1 MFDLEW
7 NQPLYAGM
15 QKRHPVYLEGEIIE
29 IGAVKFSP
37 GGEMVDTLKL
47 FIAPKYYKKMNWN
60 VARLTGISESD
71 IRGGLP
77 FLNAVDLFMEW
88 SGADT
93 IFLTWS
99 NNDLRLMRQNLRVYG
114 RDPKEY
120 FEQIFDL
127 QQMFDNQILHE
138 GRSCGLTEALQM
150 VGEEGMEAHDALHD
164 AVNTFTVCK
173 HLDLIKGMKEYHNS
187 IDAFDDGE
195 PLKAFS
201 RVYASMFDV
210 LHDKSLLVMVCPA
223 CGKKVQFDR
232 WASQGKGKKIAVGSC
247 SCGKEYFVRM
257 RTANGAS
264 GDKRVF
270 WSAFP
275 GNDELRAYYLDRL
288 EKQVERFEK
297 RQTRIREKDAAL
309 ECAEDIT
316 VETE

>member
-1 MFDLEW
+1 
-7 NQPLYAGM
+7 M

-29 IGAVKFSP
+29 IGAVKFGT
-37 GGEMVDTLKL
+37 GGEIIDTLKI

-71 IRGGLP
+71 IRSGLP
-77 FLNAVDLFMEW
+77 FLTAVDRFMEW
-88 SGADT
+88 SGKDT

-120 FEQIFDL
+120 FEHIFDL

-138 GRSCGLTEALQM
+138 GRSCGLSEALLM

-164 AVNTFTVCK
+164 AVNTYTVCR
-173 HLDLIKGMKEYHNS
+173 HLDLVKGMEEYHNA

-195 PLKAFS
+195 PLKSFS
-201 RVYASMFDV
+201 RIYATMSDV
-210 LHDKSLLVMVCPA
+210 LHDKSLLVMACPT
-223 CGKKVQFDR
+223 CGEKVQFER
-232 WASQGKGKKIAVGSC
+232 WASQGKGKKISVGTC
-247 SCGKEYFVRM
+247 PCGKEYFVRM
-257 RTANGAS
+257 RTANGSS

-270 WSAFP
+270 WSAFT
-275 GNDELRAYYLDRL
+275 GNDELRSYYLDRL
-288 EKQVERFEK
+288 EKQMERFEK
-297 RQTRIREKDAAL
+297 RQARAKEKGADS
-309 ECAEDIT
+309 EIGDDIT

>member
-1 MFDLEW
+1 MTGECLLRYQNDGHVVGRGSNLDYVVFDLEW

-29 IGAVKFSP
+29 IGAVKFSSD
-37 GGEMVDTLKL
+37 GEMIDTLKI

-60 VARLTGISESD
+60 VARPTGISETD

-77 FLNAVDLFMEW
+77 FLTAVDRFMDW
-88 SGADT
+88 SGKET

-120 FEQIFDL
+120 FEHIYDL

-138 GRSCGLTEALQM
+138 GRSCGLSEALQM

-164 AVNTFTVCK
+164 AVNTYTVCR
-173 HLDLIKGMKEYHNS
+173 HLDLDKGMAEYHS
-187 IDAFDDGE
+187 AIDAFDDGE
-195 PLKAFS
+195 PLKSFS
-201 RVYASMFDV
+201 RVYSTMSDV
-210 LHDKSLLVMVCPA
+210 LHDKSLLVMTCPS
-223 CGKKVQFDR
+223 CGKKMQFDR
-232 WASQGKGKKIAVGSC
+232 WASQGKGKKISIGTC

-257 RTANGAS
+257 RTANVAS

-275 GNDELRAYYLDRL
+275 GSDELRTD
-288 EKQVERFEK
+288 
-297 RQTRIREKDAAL
+297 
-309 ECAEDIT
+309 
-316 VETE
+316 